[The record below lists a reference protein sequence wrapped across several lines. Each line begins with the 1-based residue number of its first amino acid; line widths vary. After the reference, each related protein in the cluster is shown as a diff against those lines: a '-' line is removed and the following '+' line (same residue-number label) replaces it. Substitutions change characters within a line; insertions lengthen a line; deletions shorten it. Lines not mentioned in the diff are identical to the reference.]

1 MMVSDIYGYATVI
14 SLPTVLLC
22 FLLTVY
28 HLLGSQYH
36 SVSELALN
44 IIRQGVSGCLDWL
57 TPTLTHKA
65 E

>member
-14 SLPTVLLC
+14 SLPTLLLC

-44 IIRQGVSGCLDWL
+44 IMRQGGLSLFRLAYAHTYAQG
-57 TPTLTHKA
+57 
-65 E
+65 

>member
-44 IIRQGVSGCLDWL
+44 IMRQECLSL
-57 TPTLTHKA
+57 FRLAHAHTYA
-65 E
+65 QG

>member
-1 MMVSDIYGYATVI
+1 MVSDIYGFATVI
-14 SLPTVLLC
+14 WIPTLLLC
-22 FLLTVY
+22 CLLTVY
-28 HLLGSQYH
+28 HLLAFQYH

>member
-14 SLPTVLLC
+14 SIPTLLLC

-28 HLLGSQYH
+28 HLLASQYH

-44 IIRQGVSGCLDWL
+44 IIGQECLSLSTLAHAHTYAQG
-57 TPTLTHKA
+57 
-65 E
+65 

>member
-1 MMVSDIYGYATVI
+1 MMVSGIYGYATVI
-14 SLPTVLLC
+14 SLPTLLLC

-44 IIRQGVSGCLDWL
+44 IIRQEGLWL
-57 TPTLTHKA
+57 FRLAYAHTYA
-65 E
+65 QG

>member
-1 MMVSDIYGYATVI
+1 MMVSDIYGYAAVI
-14 SLPTVLLC
+14 SLPTLLLC

-44 IIRQGVSGCLDWL
+44 IMRQECLSL
-57 TPTLTHKA
+57 FRLAHAHTYA
-65 E
+65 QG